1 MSTCSSSKIHG
12 VDRIIGRATGWAIAI
27 FLAGIFLVPL
37 PLASARAATQPWMDS
52 SLPPEQR
59 AGLLLGAMT
68 LDEKIAMVHGDS
80 PHGYV
85 GRVPE
90 NTRLGIPALILQDG
104 PAGAAG
110 GLTSVTAF
118 PDPITVA
125 ASWDIDLMQRYGA
138 AMAEE
143 ERDKGVNVQLGPM
156 MNMDRVPLA
165 GRNFEGYGEDPY
177 LAGQMAAATVRGIQ
191 SRGVIATAK
200 HYINNDQEFQRTTI
214 SAEIDSRTLHEL
226 YLPPFTAAVKAG
238 VGAIMC
244 SYNRIHDIYACEN
257 NETQNTWLK
266 GELGFTGWIMSDW
279 GATHS
284 TAAAADNGLDM
295 EMPSG
300 VYFTGL
306 QAAIDSGEVPT
317 SRLND
322 MVLRILTVMFRAGL
336 FDRAPVGSIGAD
348 VQSPAHTQLAQDAAA
363 QSMVLLKNTN
373 QVLPLDDGK
382 IHSIA
387 VFGSTADTIPVV
399 AGGGSAHVT
408 PAQIVTP
415 LQGIIARAG
424 DGATVRYFQENE
436 LAGNPVPSAFFKTPK
451 GGQGLQAQYFN
462 NAALSGN
469 PVLSRVDPNID
480 FGWKGGSPG
489 NGVNTSGWSVRW
501 TGTITAPVA
510 GRYNLALISSG
521 GSRLYIDGQLVIDN
535 WGDHAEQTKLLKR
548 RLEAGKTYTIQVEYA
563 QTGEAG
569 DVHFTWFK
577 PGDDPLAQAAAFAS
591 QSDVSIVVTGAG
603 AGEGADQQGLDV
615 LNDEL
620 VSTVAQANP
629 RTIVVVYSPAQVLM
643 PWTDQVP
650 AILLGWLPGQEAGGA
665 LASVLFGDVNPSGK
679 LPMTFAQSAADYPA
693 KTPEQYPGV
702 DGHVYYTEG
711 LQMGY
716 RYFDSLD
723 IKPLFP
729 FGYGLSYTTFDYA
742 NLNINPA
749 DISADGTVTISV
761 DVTNSG
767 TRPGAEVAQL
777 YLGFPPESSEPPS
790 QLKGFQKVFLQPGET
805 RRVSFTV
812 APQDFSFWSA
822 GLGQWVA
829 YPGSYQVMVGSS
841 SRDIRLRGNFIARGG
856 PLMGTV
862 YQAETATLSG
872 GATIADNQTGYTGT
886 GFVGGYDHAG
896 AAAAIIV
903 KVGSAGKYNVTLR
916 YASAMRLTGS
926 DTPRSLSLYVNGVK
940 VGQTS
945 LPSLANWNTWDF
957 KTETLSLQAG
967 DNTIT
972 YQYDPGDSGDV
983 HLDAV
988 LVEKFVKPAPTV
1000 TPNNSPMIV
1009 LTATLAPATLA
1020 PATVAPAT
1028 PAPAAT
1034 GSSGNAW
1041 LPYVLL
1047 GVVILAVFAA
1057 IGIMLSRRRSRGD

>member
-1 MSTCSSSKIHG
+1 MPALFSSTVFG
-12 VDRIIGRATGWAIAI
+12 PQPVFRRAARCIAVI
-27 FLAGIFLVPL
+27 LLAGIMLSQISP
-37 PLASARAATQPWMDS
+37 SWARAAAQPWMDS

-59 AGLLLGAMT
+59 AGLLLGVMT
-68 LDEKIAMVHGDS
+68 VDEKIAMVHGDS

-85 GRVPE
+85 GRVPG
-90 NTRLGIPALILQDG
+90 NARLGIPELILQDG

-125 ASWDIDLMQRYGA
+125 ASWDVDLMQRYGA

-177 LAGQMAAATVRGIQ
+177 LAGQLAAAAVRGIQ

-200 HYINNDQEFQRTTI
+200 HFINNDQEFQRTTI
-214 SAEIDSRTLHEL
+214 SAEIDLRTLHEL
-226 YLPPFTAAVKAG
+226 YLPPFAAAVRAG

-244 SYNRIHDIYACEN
+244 SYNLIHGVYACEN
-257 NETQNTWLK
+257 DETQNTLLK

-284 TAAAADNGLDM
+284 TADAANHGLDM

-300 VYFTGL
+300 VFFTNL
-306 QAAIDSGEVPT
+306 QAALNSGEVT
-317 SRLND
+317 TFRLND
-322 MVLRILTVMFRAGL
+322 MVLRILTVMFRMGL

-348 VQSPAHTQLAQDAAA
+348 VQSPVHTQLAQDAAA
-363 QSMVLLKNTN
+363 QSMVLLKNSN
-373 QVLPLDDGK
+373 QVLPLDELK

-387 VFGSTADTIPVV
+387 VFGGTADTIPVI

-408 PAQIVTP
+408 PDQIVTP

-424 DGATVRYFQENE
+424 NSAVVRYFQETE
-436 LAGNPVPSAFFKTPK
+436 LAGNPIPAAFFKTPK

-462 NAALSGN
+462 NSTLSGN

-480 FGWKGGSPG
+480 FSWDGGAPG
-489 NGVNTSGWSVRW
+489 NGVSNGDWSARW
-501 TGTITAPVA
+501 TGTITAPTA
-510 GRYNLALISSG
+510 GLYNLALISHG

-548 RLEAGKTYTIQVEYA
+548 RLQTGKTYAITVEYA
-563 QTGEAG
+563 QAGETG

-577 PGDDPLAQAAAFAS
+577 PGDDTLAQAAAFAS
-591 QSDVSIVVTGAG
+591 QSDVAIVVTGSG
-603 AGEGADQQGLDV
+603 SGEGADQQGLDV
-615 LNDEL
+615 LNDAL
-620 VSTVAQANP
+620 VSAVAQGNS

-643 PWTDQVP
+643 PWTDQVS

-679 LPMTFAQSAADYPA
+679 LPMTFAQNEADYPA
-693 KTPEQYPGV
+693 NTPEQYPGV

-711 LQMGY
+711 LRMGY
-716 RYFDSLD
+716 RYFDSAG

-742 NLNINPA
+742 NLTISPA
-749 DISADGTVTISV
+749 GVSADGAVTISV

-767 TRPGAEVAQL
+767 ARPGAEVAQL
-777 YLGFPPESSEPPS
+777 YLGFPMESSEPPS

-805 RRVSFTV
+805 RRVTFQV

-822 GLGQWVA
+822 GLNQWVA

-841 SRDIRLRGNFIARGG
+841 SRDIRESGTFNVSGG
-856 PLMGTV
+856 PLAGTV
-862 YQAETATLSG
+862 YQAEAAALWG
-872 GATIADNQTGYTGT
+872 GATVANNQALYTGT
-886 GFVGGYDHAG
+886 GFVGGYDQAG
-896 AAAAIIV
+896 AAAAFTV
-903 KVGSAGKYNVTLR
+903 HVDSAGAYNLTLR
-916 YASAMRLTGS
+916 YASAMQLTGS
-926 DTPRSLSLYVNGVK
+926 DTPRSLSIYVNGARAAH
-940 VGQTS
+940 TS
-945 LPSLANWNTWDF
+945 LPSLANWDTWDF

-972 YQYDPGDSGDV
+972 YQYNSGDSGGV

-988 LVEKFVKPAPTV
+988 LVEKYVKPAPTA
-1000 TPNNSPMIV
+1000 
-1009 LTATLAPATLA
+1009 TATNCPIIVVTS
-1020 PATVAPAT
+1020 T
-1028 PAPAAT
+1028 PAPATQEAAT
-1034 GSSGNAW
+1034 LTPAAPGSSGSAL
-1041 LPYVLL
+1041 LPDVLL

-1057 IGIMLSRRRSRGD
+1057 VGIVLSRRRSRGG